1 MTAIQHSSKDSRSA
15 NLLPFPATE
24 KQNATMPAPS
34 QAPTGLGKRLKQL
47 RRERNMTQQELAKI
61 ASVHYTHISKYEA
74 EKSMPA
80 VDTLRRLA
88 EALSTTTDFLM
99 DGATEDNA
107 KARLSDKAL
116 LQRFAEVE
124 HLPEREKAIIL
135 ELLDAF
141 LAMHQLK
148 NFTNRAS

>member
-1 MTAIQHSSKDSRSA
+1 
-15 NLLPFPATE
+15 
-24 KQNATMPAPS
+24 MPAPIQPAS
-34 QAPTGLGKRLKQL
+34 GFGQRLKQL
-47 RRERNMTQQELAKI
+47 RRDQNLTQQDLARKAGI
-61 ASVHYTHISKYEA
+61 HYTHISKYEA

-88 EALSTTTDFLM
+88 EALRTTTDYLM
-99 DGATEDNA
+99 DGATEDSA

-116 LQRFAEVE
+116 LQRFADVE
-124 HLPEREKAIIL
+124 ALPEREKAIVM

-148 NFTNRAS
+148 NYTSRAG